1 MHKKTL
7 SIILAF
13 SLAASALA
21 LTGCGSGPASSSQG
35 VQYTYKDQV
44 ITLQAQPK
52 RVVTLTA
59 PLLNMAY
66 AVGGTSLAKPTTT
79 SPIPDAAKDLP
90 ELGQIA
96 HINMEELIQLKPD
109 LVIGEKS
116 QNSKLTDQLKSN
128 NIPYLMINYDGLDD
142 NVDVLRFMGEV
153 YGTKDKTEK
162 LVSNYENQMKDIEN
176 RAAEAAK
183 KKPVTV
189 AVLRATGRGVTME
202 TPRSICASMT
212 EKLHMDNVISHHK
225 DADLRDAKTVP
236 YSLEQLSAD
245 DPDIIFIVT
254 MGKAEEINAS
264 LDKNMR
270 DNPAW
275 SSLSAVRNNHVYTL
289 ESDLYL
295 MNPGLRAPEAME
307 KLYKIA
313 YEQ

>member
-1 MHKKTL
+1 MHKKIL
-7 SIILAF
+7 SLVLAF

-21 LTGCGSGPASSSQG
+21 LTGCGSGPASSTQG

-44 ITLQAQPK
+44 ITLQARPK

-66 AVGGTSLAKPTTT
+66 AAGGTSLARPATT
-79 SPIPDAAKDLP
+79 SPIPEAAEDLP

-96 HINMEELIQLKPD
+96 HLNMELLIQMKPD
-109 LVIGEKS
+109 LVIGEGVQTS
-116 QNSKLTDQLKSN
+116 FVADQLRSN
-128 NIPYLMINYDGLDD
+128 QIPYIMINYDGIND
-142 NVDVLRFMGEV
+142 NVDVLRFMGEI
-153 YGTKDKTEK
+153 YGTEDKTEK
-162 LVSNYENQMKDIEN
+162 LISNYEKQMKEVED
-176 RAAEAAK
+176 RSAEAAK

-189 AVLRATGRGVTME
+189 AVLRATGRSVTME

-225 DADLRDAKTVP
+225 DVDIKDAKSIP

-254 MGKAEEINAS
+254 MGNEEKVNAT

-275 SSLSAVRNNHVYTL
+275 SGLSAVRNNRVYTL
-289 ESDLYL
+289 EKYLYL
-295 MNPGLRAPEAME
+295 MNPGVRTPEAME